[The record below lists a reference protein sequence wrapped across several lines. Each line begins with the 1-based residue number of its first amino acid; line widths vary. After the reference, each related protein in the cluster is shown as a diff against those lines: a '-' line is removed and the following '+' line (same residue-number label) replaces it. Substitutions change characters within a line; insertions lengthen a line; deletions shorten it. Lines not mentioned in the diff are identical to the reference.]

1 MLTDQLHTI
10 NLARSISMLIVIGIK
25 TFIPFSVRM
34 GIDDIRSRY
43 NKTKKYSESEKVQ
56 YIMNGNN
63 MYKNFDAH
71 KQVDWS
77 TTTQEQS
84 DNSIR

>member
-1 MLTDQLHTI
+1 
-10 NLARSISMLIVIGIK
+10 
-25 TFIPFSVRM
+25 M

-43 NKTKKYSESEKVQ
+43 NETKKYTESKKVQ

-63 MYKNFDAH
+63 MYKKFDAH